1 MSEIEVSIIN
11 ASDAVSDAECRSLTD
26 ALQIQVSRD
35 FAPVWRI
42 DANLT
47 FVPKGQMPNPGTW
60 WLSILDSTD
69 RAGVLGHHDLTPDGL
84 PIGKSFAATD
94 KRYGFEWTVTASHE
108 LLEMLANP
116 DVNLTVLVHPDQ
128 GDNKLYAYE
137 VCDPCED
144 DACAYSINSIK
155 VCNFVYPAY
164 FQIFRQPGSAKFDHQ
179 GMLTAPIPTL
189 LPGGYISAFDMSGT
203 PGWQHL
209 SAASGDAEKPARA
222 AVFGRIFSRRDRRR
236 CRGKRARMRRPRSR
250 SRRP

>member
-144 DACAYSINSIK
+144 DACAYSINGIK

-189 LPGGYISAFDMSGT
+189 LPGGYISAFDVNDSG
-203 PGWQHL
+203 GWQHI
-209 SAASGDAEKPARA
+209 AAAIGDTGKPARA
-222 AVFGRIFSRRDRRR
+222 AVSGRVFSRRERRQ
-236 CRGKRARMRRPRSR
+236 KPRTCWQCSTAFR
-250 SRRP
+250 